1 MHLLTPKTKTMTKTE
16 TINELH
22 DFVTTQAAEDA
33 GLSPSEKSYQTEL
46 VSDVLGQEAPSHK
59 AFETLLDLY
68 HTERQAA

>member
-1 MHLLTPKTKTMTKTE
+1 MHLLTQKQKIMTATQI
-16 TINELH
+16 INDLH

-46 VSDVLGQEAPSHK
+46 VADVLGQEAPSHK